1 MNYPK
6 MLYKGDKVNFEYALA
21 ETGEHEE
28 QLKEQGW
35 IEHSELGEPEPV
47 SEIKHAEV
55 VTGESFVPVEQF
67 DSLAEKLTETEEQL
81 ATAKAEYIRQVN
93 EKQTEID
100 ELKSVI
106 EKGSAENIELHR
118 HLRTKELEGQSADE
132 LKAILNER
140 GVTFGARDSKPELVQ
155 LVLKSEQ
162 E

>member
-6 MLYKGDKVNFEYALA
+6 MLYKGDLIKFEFTIAVS
-21 ETGEHEE
+21 EEHEE
-28 QLKEQGW
+28 ELKAVGW
-35 IEHSELGEPEPV
+35 IEHSELGKPIQETDTFKDTSASDKGFV
-47 SEIKHAEV
+47 SLEEYEAILNERNEALTKITE
-55 VTGESFVPVEQF
+55 
-67 DSLAEKLTETEEQL
+67 LEK
-81 ATAKAEYIRQVN
+81 
-93 EKQTEID
+93 
-100 ELKSVI
+100 VI

-118 HLRTKELEGQSADE
+118 QLRTKELEGQSADD

>member
-1 MNYPK
+1 
-6 MLYKGDKVNFEYALA
+6 MLYKGDKVNFDYALA
-21 ETGEHEE
+21 ETGEHED

-35 IEHSELGEPEPV
+35 IEHSELGEPE
-47 SEIKHAEV
+47 
-55 VTGESFVPVEQF
+55 VTGDIKCAEGVSGDYVSVEQF
-67 DSLAEKLTETEEQL
+67 DSLAEKLAKTEEQL

-106 EKGSAENIELHR
+106 KKGSAENIELHR
-118 HLRTKELEGQSADE
+118 QLRTKELEGQSADE

>member
-21 ETGEHEE
+21 ETGEHED
-28 QLKEQGW
+28 QLKEEGW
-35 IEHSELGEPEPV
+35 IEHSELGEPEAESDIKYAEGISGDYV
-47 SEIKHAEV
+47 S
-55 VTGESFVPVEQF
+55 VEQF
-67 DSLAEKLTETEEQL
+67 DSLAEKLAETEEQL

-93 EKQTEID
+93 EKQTEIN

-118 HLRTKELEGQSADE
+118 QLRTKELEGQSADE